1 MHLFWLDAFE
11 GSRTSEA
18 ENRKENITHA
28 TKIEDADTTLVM
40 IQSVLDKIKDM
51 ANVSPEF

>member
-40 IQSVLDKIKDM
+40 I
-51 ANVSPEF
+51 